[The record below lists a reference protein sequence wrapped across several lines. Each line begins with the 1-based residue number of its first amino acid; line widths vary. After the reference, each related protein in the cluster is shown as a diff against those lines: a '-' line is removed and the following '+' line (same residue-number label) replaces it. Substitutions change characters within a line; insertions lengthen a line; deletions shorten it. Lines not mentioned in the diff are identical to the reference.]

1 MWGLKGSARSICSV
15 QVFSRKPSPSPVA
28 QLTRGRRKSWPD
40 NARIIDTKGGGR
52 VAEEGK
58 TERGLGLG
66 ELLAAVSLATDLAHD
81 VPAESALRDA
91 VLAVELARLAGWSE
105 PDLSDVFYLALL
117 YHIGCTGAV
126 AAQSRLG
133 AGDDLNVRHW
143 MSEADYAD
151 SPQLLRIAV
160 SKLAPKWGGPA
171 NWAPAIAA
179 LAAAGQDLPEAL
191 ANIAEAAARLSQRLG
206 AGPRVTESLKHAYG
220 RWDGRIFPLLPS
232 GEGLSAAARLVHL
245 VHVAQTYHQMGGAEA
260 ADEVVRRRSG
270 AEFDPEL
277 ARLWLENSRDL
288 LRKVPPD
295 SVWDQALY
303 AEPEPRRLVGPAHL
317 DEVCGALADFVDL
330 ASPFTAGHSSG
341 VARLVEAAA
350 LNLGLDADE
359 VATVRRAGL
368 VHDLGMVSVP
378 NRIWITR
385 RPLNPAEWERVRL
398 HTHHSHRIL
407 SLAAPLRSIASMAGL
422 HHERLDGS
430 GYHRGLPASAVPI
443 PARLLAVAEVY
454 QSMTEHRAWR
464 PPLKPN
470 EAARQLRED
479 VAARRLDTRA
489 VDAVLVA
496 AGQPRSTGRSS
507 RSWPAGLTDRE
518 VEVLRAITRGLA
530 NKQIAREL
538 HISEA
543 TVHTHVIN
551 LYGKAGVNTRA
562 GATLFAFEHD
572 LTDPG

>member
-1 MWGLKGSARSICSV
+1 MR
-15 QVFSRKPSPSPVA
+15 
-28 QLTRGRRKSWPD
+28 RGRRKCWPD
-40 NARIIDTKGGGR
+40 NARIIDRKGGGR
-52 VAEEGK
+52 VAKEGT

-133 AGDDLNVRHW
+133 AGDDVNVRHW

-151 SPQLLRIAV
+151 RPQLFRIAV
-160 SKLAPKWGGPA
+160 SRLAPKWGGPA
-171 NWAPAIAA
+171 SWAPAIAA
-179 LAAAGQDLPEAL
+179 FAAAGRDLPEAL
-191 ANIAEAAARLSQRLG
+191 ANVAEAAARLAQRLG
-206 AGPRVTESLKHAYG
+206 AGPRVTSSLMHAYG
-220 RWDGRIFPLLPS
+220 RWDGQVFPLLPS

-277 ARLWLENSRDL
+277 ARLWLENSHDL
-288 LRKVPPD
+288 LSKVPLD
-295 SVWDQALY
+295 SVWEQALY
-303 AEPEPRRLVGPAHL
+303 AEPEPRRLVGPGHL

-330 ASPFTAGHSSG
+330 ASPFTSGHSSG
-341 VARLVEAAA
+341 VARLAEAAA
-350 LNLGLDADE
+350 VDAGLDAGE
-359 VATVRRAGL
+359 VGAVRRAGQ

-385 RPLNPAEWERVRL
+385 RPLNPSEWERVRL
-398 HTHHSHRIL
+398 HTHHSQRIL
-407 SLAAPLRSIASMAGL
+407 SLAAPLRSSASIAGL

-430 GYHRGLPASAVPI
+430 GYHRGLPASALPMT
-443 PARLLAVAEVY
+443 ARILAVAEMY
-454 QSMTEHRAWR
+454 QSMKEPRAWR
-464 PPLKPN
+464 PALTPG
-470 EAARQLRED
+470 EATRQLRDE
-479 VAARRLDTRA
+479 VAARHLDPRA
-489 VDAVLVA
+489 VEAVLVA
-496 AGQPRSTGRSS
+496 AGQPRPTGRSS
-507 RSWPAGLTDRE
+507 RAWPAGLTDRE

-551 LYGKAGVNTRA
+551 LYGKASVNTRA
-562 GATLFAFEHD
+562 GATLFAFEND
-572 LTDPG
+572 LTDPS